1 MIGLKKTKRGDK
13 VLVIDT
19 HIDVDSCVDLQENFF
34 DCVMVKART
43 EQALS
48 AILYGASPIVSM
60 KCSYKPIFVYKTLD
74 DKPRIIDSIID
85 AYTNDYDSEKVYDII
100 DNIKRAS
107 LHYNIKREMA
117 RPTTP
122 NQLFA
127 NICRYLLSRNKRV
140 IEHQLI
146 EMSSTGYINPIFEH
160 YHSMGLFHLSEMFM
174 FKETMLEYG
183 AFRVHNF
190 HMKQHLCPHCNHSHL
205 LYTECCP
212 KCGESDLKIENI
224 IHHFSCANVS
234 PENTYNV
241 GGMLIC
247 PKCHKMLRHIGV
259 DYDRPAVIY
268 SCKTCGNSFT
278 TPITKAVCTNCEE
291 ETDVSQLIPHD
302 VVDLEITEEGVR
314 ALTEGSVVFSN
325 FVNYYDNYMEYPILL
340 NRIRRQ
346 LLENHFTS
354 EYTVL
359 VGKVWV
365 LNKEKKTIKIKD
377 SIQSDLCKAFFS
389 YKVAYSNNIFYVAGS
404 IFEEDVDDEAVL
416 ARFRHDMSVG
426 IRKIAN
432 KIEPD
437 EMVCYTF
444 MSQKKTHEDNYE
456 EFFDNMAYV
465 AAVPDDYC
473 AYSAEP
479 VKELE
484 QPDLSQYEKVD
495 LRVDKDEQRTAFYK
509 KLVSILVF
517 TAGLL
522 LAVAVAVAVLAVFR

>member
-19 HIDVDSCVDLQENFF
+19 YIDVDSSVDIQENFF
-34 DCVMVKART
+34 DCVMIKART
-43 EQALS
+43 EKALS
-48 AILYGASPIVSM
+48 SILYGASPILSY
-60 KCSYKPIFVYKTLD
+60 KCSYKPIFVNRTLED
-74 DKPRIIDSIID
+74 TKPRIIDNLVD

-127 NICRYLLSRNKRV
+127 NICRYLLSRNKQV
-140 IEHQLI
+140 IEHELI

-160 YHSMGLFHLSEMFM
+160 YHAMGLFHLSEMFM

-212 KCGESDLKIENI
+212 KCGTSDLKLETI

-247 PKCHKMLRHIGV
+247 PKCHKLLRHIGV

-278 TPITKAVCTNCEE
+278 TPIVKAVCTNCKE
-291 ETDVSQLIPHD
+291 ETDVSKLIPHD
-302 VVDLEITEEGVR
+302 VVDLEITDEGVR

-325 FVNYYDNYMEYPILL
+325 FVNYYDNFMEYAILV
-340 NRIRRQ
+340 NRMRRQ
-346 LLENHFTS
+346 LLENHFS
-354 EYTVL
+354 NEYTVL
-359 VGKVWV
+359 IGKIWI
-365 LNKEKKTIKIKD
+365 LDKEHKTTKIKD
-377 SIQSDLCKAFFS
+377 SIQSELCKVFFNHKVS
-389 YKVAYSNNIFYVAGS
+389 YNNNIFYVASS
-404 IFEEDVDDEAVL
+404 IFQEDVDDEVII
-416 ARFRHDMSVG
+416 ARFRNDLSKG

-432 KIEPD
+432 KIEPE

-444 MSQKKTHEDNYE
+444 DSQKKTHEDNYE
-456 EFFDNMAYV
+456 EFFEKLNFV

-473 AYSAEP
+473 VYSAEP
-479 VKELE
+479 VKEIVE
-484 QPDLSQYEKVD
+484 PDLTPFKREDAQ
-495 LRVDKDEQRTAFYK
+495 VDKDEVRTAFYK
-509 KLVSILVF
+509 KVVSILVF
-517 TAGLL
+517 TAGILVAIAA
-522 LAVAVAVAVLAVFR
+522 AVIWLFN

>member
-19 HIDVDSCVDLQENFF
+19 YIDVDSSVDIQENFF
-34 DCVMVKART
+34 DCVMIKART

-48 AILYGASPIVSM
+48 SILYGASPILSQ
-60 KCSYKPIFVYKTLD
+60 KCSYKPIFVYRTLD
-74 DKPRIIDSIID
+74 DKPRIIDHIID

-107 LHYNIKREMA
+107 LHYNIKRELA

-140 IEHQLI
+140 IWHELI
-146 EMSSTGYINPIFEH
+146 EMSSTGFINPIFEH
-160 YHSMGLFHLSEMFM
+160 YHAMGLFHLSEMFM

-212 KCGESDLKIENI
+212 KCGKSDLKLENI

-234 PENTYNV
+234 PETTYNV

-247 PKCHKMLRHIGV
+247 PKCHKLLRHIGV

-278 TPITKAVCTNCEE
+278 TPVTKAVCSNCKEE
-291 ETDVSQLIPHD
+291 MEVSKLIPHD

-314 ALTEGSVVFSN
+314 ALTQGSVVFSN
-325 FVNYYDNYMEYPILL
+325 FVNYYDNYMEFPIIL

-346 LLENHFTS
+346 LLENHFST

-359 VGKVWV
+359 VGKIWI
-365 LNKEKKTIKIKD
+365 LDKERKTIKIKD
-377 SIQSDLCKAFFS
+377 SLQADFCKEFFNHKVS
-389 YKVAYSNNIFYVAGS
+389 YNNNIFYVTSS
-404 IFEEDVDDEAVL
+404 IFQEEVDDEVIIT
-416 ARFRHDMSVG
+416 RFRNDLSKG
-426 IRKIAN
+426 IRKIAD
-432 KIEPD
+432 KLEPG
-437 EMVCYTF
+437 EKVCYTF
-444 MSQKKTHEDNYE
+444 MSQKKTHMDNYE
-456 EFFDNMAYV
+456 EFFENLNYV
-465 AAVPDDYC
+465 TAVPDDFC
-473 AYSAEP
+473 NYSEVPVNKVETPDLTEFKKEDAEP
-479 VKELE
+479 
-484 QPDLSQYEKVD
+484 
-495 LRVDKDEQRTAFYK
+495 VDKDEKRTALYK
-509 KLVSILVF
+509 RIVSILVF
-517 TAGLL
+517 TTGLL
-522 LAVAVAVAVLAVFR
+522 VILAALSILLF